1 MNKIGKW
8 IVWALIAAFL
18 LGFLPTIIDTL
29 AGFFVLTEEGLGVTQ
44 HFTRTL
50 DTVVATA

>member
-8 IVWALIAAFL
+8 IIWALIAAFL

-29 AGFFVLTEEGLGVTQ
+29 ADFFVVLTEEGS
-44 HFTRTL
+44 
-50 DTVVATA
+50 A